1 MRPAAVRPRSDQIGE
16 LTRGLHLPLPE
27 IEAIHVEIIAER
39 LLHAFNDIRAKSPMT
54 VASGSEAEVTAL
66 MESRLNTMIEEDPF
80 WGQLVLCVARG
91 KESLSF
97 DGSHLEK
104 RPDLSIYLSN
114 RTRVFP
120 LVVEAKVLDSAT
132 GRTETLYCDHGLRR
146 FVDGEY
152 GWGNREAF
160 MIAYVR
166 DNSSIDRT
174 LNPFLAR
181 AMERVPPGY
190 LVEELP
196 KRASTVSFDLAY
208 SRHGRAFVYTN
219 QPPPAH
225 QPGAITVWHLWLKV
239 EEATGE
245 AIPLQMRRDLVV

>member
-1 MRPAAVRPRSDQIGE
+1 MRPVAIRPRPDQIGE
-16 LTRGLHLPLPE
+16 LTRGLQLPLPE
-27 IEAIHVEIIAER
+27 IEAVHIEILAER
-39 LLHAFNDIRAKSPMT
+39 LLRAFNDIRAQSPVT
-54 VASGSEAEVTAL
+54 VDSGSEAEVTAL
-66 MESRLNTMIEEDPF
+66 MESRLNTLIEEDPL

-120 LVVEAKVLDSAT
+120 LIVEAKILDSAT

-152 GWGNREAF
+152 AWGNREAF

-166 DNSSIDRT
+166 DSSSIDRT
-174 LNPFLAR
+174 LKPFLASAR
-181 AMERVPPGY
+181 ARVPRGY

-196 KRASTVSFDLAY
+196 TRASGISFDLAY
-208 SRHGRAFVYTN
+208 SRHGRAFLYSN
-219 QPPPAH
+219 QTPPAH
-225 QPGAITVWHLWLKV
+225 QPGSIAIWHLWLS
-239 EEATGE
+239 
-245 AIPLQMRRDLVV
+245 

>member
-1 MRPAAVRPRSDQIGE
+1 MRPAAVRPRPDQIGE
-16 LTRGLHLPLPE
+16 LTRGLQLPLPE
-27 IEAIHVEIIAER
+27 IEAVHVEILAER
-39 LLHAFNDIRAKSPMT
+39 LLRAFNDIRAQSPIT

-66 MESRLNTMIEEDPF
+66 MESRLNTLIEEDPF

-120 LVVEAKVLDSAT
+120 LIVEAKILDSAT

-152 GWGNREAF
+152 AWGNREAF

-166 DNSSIDRT
+166 DSSSIEST
-174 LNPFLAR
+174 LRPFLAS
-181 AMERVPPGY
+181 AMARVPPGY

-196 KRASTVSFDLAY
+196 TTAGSGSSDLAY
-208 SRHGRAFVYTN
+208 SRHGRAFVYSN
-219 QPPPAH
+219 QIPPAH
-225 QPGAITVWHLWLKV
+225 QPGAITVWHLWLS
-239 EEATGE
+239 
-245 AIPLQMRRDLVV
+245 